1 MQVDEKDVEFGA
13 EYKGKT
19 YYFCSE
25 NLEFENGGER
35 VPAPLGQ
42 FLIRSIASRQP
53 RLTGG
58 ADQQE
63 GVVGLASKNSAKRS
77 RWATSDAARSLRS
90 AERRL
95 SS

>member
-1 MQVDEKDVEFGA
+1 MQVGEKDVEFGT

-58 ADQQE
+58 ADQQRGRRGTGFE
-63 GVVGLASKNSAKRS
+63 EFGQALEVGN
-77 RWATSDAARSLRS
+77 
-90 AERRL
+90 E
-95 SS
+95 